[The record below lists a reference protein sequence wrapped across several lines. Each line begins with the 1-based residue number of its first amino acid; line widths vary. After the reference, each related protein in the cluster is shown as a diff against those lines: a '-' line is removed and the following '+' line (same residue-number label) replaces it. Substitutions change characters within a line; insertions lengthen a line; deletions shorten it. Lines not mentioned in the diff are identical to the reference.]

1 MLARAEGVALVAILG
16 SFCSADLVPAVMAA
30 QCVAAPYDCRPVNF
44 IFSPVWGTWHSKVT
58 SNSSVISNPSNC
70 FTWLLNS
77 RKPSGPGATRN
88 LYVFPS
94 NLIAMTGF
102 TGRILV
108 GVIEF
113 FQSGKVDSQNLHRFS
128 SFLPADC
135 SCHLARHLRCT
146 ARGHLHGC
154 WSVCSALSPSKHIQ
168 QTSLFISSTAR
179 LILVSSISP

>member
-113 FQSGKVDSQNLHRFS
+113 FQSGKVDVQRGGTCTAAGAF
-128 SFLPADC
+128 ARR
-135 SCHLARHLRCT
+135 CHL
-146 ARGHLHGC
+146 
-154 WSVCSALSPSKHIQ
+154 PS
-168 QTSLFISSTAR
+168 ISSRHRCSFHQQRA
-179 LILVSSISP
+179 